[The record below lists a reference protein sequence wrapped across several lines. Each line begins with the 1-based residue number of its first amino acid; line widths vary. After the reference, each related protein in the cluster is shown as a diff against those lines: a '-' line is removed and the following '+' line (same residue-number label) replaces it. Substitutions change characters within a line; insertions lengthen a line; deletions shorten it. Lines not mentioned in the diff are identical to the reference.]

1 MGRRPRVDRTP
12 EEKWQIVQEGI
23 KSGNVSETCR
33 RHGISPSSTVSMEGR
48 SRGRSKGSAWGEKRC
63 RGRNREGPSHPATGT
78 NAGAEVAGD
87 RNPKKRRGGVSCGAV
102 HSQAREMVAQGYTA
116 TLVAATLTI
125 SRSSLYYR
133 KRPRGSRADRT
144 YDEQIVM
151 ACGEKLAYG
160 YRRVAWWL
168 QRKKGLP
175 VNRKRVLRVM
185 RERGLLVRSRR
196 LRARRKKEWGRVEA
210 AEPNQIWQ
218 SDMTKIWAGPAVG
231 WAYLVSVID
240 CCTREIVGWNLSH
253 RCRTEDALTAV
264 EQAVLARLPE
274 GSRAAKVTL
283 TTDNGT
289 QFTSSRFLETLGR
302 LGITHRRTAYHHPE
316 GNSYIERFHRSLKEE
331 EVWTAE
337 YRSLEE
343 ARTSIARWIEE
354 YNHDRPHRGVGNRTP
369 HEAFLS
375 FAGVLKNEA
384 LTV

>member
-1 MGRRPRVDRTP
+1 
-12 EEKWQIVQEGI
+12 
-23 KSGNVSETCR
+23 
-33 RHGISPSSTVSMEGR
+33 
-48 SRGRSKGSAWGEKRC
+48 
-63 RGRNREGPSHPATGT
+63 
-78 NAGAEVAGD
+78 
-87 RNPKKRRGGVSCGAV
+87 
-102 HSQAREMVAQGYTA
+102 
-116 TLVAATLTI
+116 
-125 SRSSLYYR
+125 LYYR

-144 YDEQIVM
+144 YDEQIVE

-168 QRKKGLP
+168 ERRQGLR

-196 LRARRKKEWGRVEA
+196 LRARRRKEWGRVEA
-210 AEPNQIWQ
+210 SGPNRIWQ

-231 WAYLVSVID
+231 WAYLVGVID
-240 CCTREIVGWNLSH
+240 CCTREIVGWDLSH
-253 RCRTEDALTAV
+253 RCRTEDALAAI
-264 EQAVLARLPE
+264 EQAVLERLPE
-274 GSRAAKVTL
+274 GSREQNLTL

-289 QFTSSRFLETLGR
+289 QFTSTRFIETLNR

-343 ARTSIARWIEE
+343 ARAGIAGWIQE
-354 YNHDRPHRGVGNRTP
+354 YNHERPHHGVGNRTP
-369 HEAFLS
+369 WEAFMS
-375 FAGVLKNEA
+375 FTSDLNQQA

>member
-1 MGRRPRVDRTP
+1 
-12 EEKWQIVQEGI
+12 
-23 KSGNVSETCR
+23 
-33 RHGISPSSTVSMEGR
+33 
-48 SRGRSKGSAWGEKRC
+48 
-63 RGRNREGPSHPATGT
+63 
-78 NAGAEVAGD
+78 
-87 RNPKKRRGGVSCGAV
+87 
-102 HSQAREMVAQGYTA
+102 MVTQGYTA
-116 TLVAATLTI
+116 TLVAATLAI

-133 KRPRGSRADRT
+133 KKPRGGRADRCH
-144 YDEQIVM
+144 DEQIVV

-168 QRKKGLP
+168 RRKEGLI
-175 VNRKRVLRVM
+175 VKKRVLRVM

-196 LRARRKKEWGRVEA
+196 LRARRRKEWGRVEA
-210 AEPNQIWQ
+210 SRPNEIWQ
-218 SDMTKIWAGPAVG
+218 SDMTKVWAGPAVG

-253 RCRTEDALTAV
+253 RCRTEDALAAV
-264 EQAVLARLPE
+264 EQAVLERLPE
-274 GSRAAKVTL
+274 GSRAAHLTL

-289 QFTSSRFLETLGR
+289 QFTSTRFIDTLNR

-337 YRSLEE
+337 YRSVEE

-354 YNHDRPHRGVGNRTP
+354 YNHDRPHRGVANHTP
-369 HEAFLS
+369 HEAFLA
-375 FAGVLKNEA
+375 FAVLTKNEA

>member
-1 MGRRPRVDRTP
+1 
-12 EEKWQIVQEGI
+12 
-23 KSGNVSETCR
+23 
-33 RHGISPSSTVSMEGR
+33 
-48 SRGRSKGSAWGEKRC
+48 
-63 RGRNREGPSHPATGT
+63 
-78 NAGAEVAGD
+78 
-87 RNPKKRRGGVSCGAV
+87 
-102 HSQAREMVAQGYTA
+102 MVRQGYTA
-116 TLVAATLTI
+116 TLVAATLAI

-133 KRPRGSRADRT
+133 KRPRGSRADRS
-144 YDEQIVM
+144 YDEQIVV

-168 QRKKGLP
+168 QRKQGLR

-218 SDMTKIWAGPAVG
+218 TDMTKIWAGPAVG
-231 WAYLVSVID
+231 WAYLVCVID

-253 RCRTEDALTAV
+253 RCRTEDALAAV

-274 GSRAAKVTL
+274 GSRTARVTL
-283 TTDNGT
+283 TTDTGT
-289 QFTSSRFLETLGR
+289 QFTSTRFIEILNR

-337 YRSLEE
+337 YRSVQE
-343 ARTSIARWIEE
+343 AQESIGRWIQE
-354 YNHDRPHRGVGNRTP
+354 YNHDRPHHGVQNRTP
-369 HEAFLS
+369 HEAFLA